1 MMLYIINVIKNDVS
15 KSVVLKFI
23 VHQNHLEGLLRQFL
37 TQEIWVRARE
47 FTFLTSSQMLLL
59 MLRLG
64 PRCANHSQPSH

>member
-47 FTFLTSSQMLLL
+47 FTFLTSPQV
-59 MLRLG
+59 
-64 PRCANHSQPSH
+64 C